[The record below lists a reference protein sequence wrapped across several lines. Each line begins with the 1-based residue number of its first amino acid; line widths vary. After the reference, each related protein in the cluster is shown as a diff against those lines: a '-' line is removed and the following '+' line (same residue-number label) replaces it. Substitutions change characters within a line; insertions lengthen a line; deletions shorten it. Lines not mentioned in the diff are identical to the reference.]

1 MTRTI
6 STKFIATALAV
17 ASLGFAGTAQAQA
30 PAQGIAIGEP
40 PPGQLPPG
48 TQVNPEPE
56 PDPNPVIVDPE
67 PGTETGKATGEV
79 DYTSPAYL
87 GSKDSHDRFKRYCNM
102 KDAEPSH
109 SDKKFCEEYRKH
121 HGTTGTAKPDPTGAS
136 KATGSTGASKA
147 TGSTGASK
155 ATGSNR
161 ASKATGSTR
170 PGPGRRLQGHR
181 LPAGRAPPA
190 GRAALRARPTLDGPR
205 PLAAGAA
212 GSGPGRWRPR
222 CPPAA
227 RQLNRHRHR
236 SSEGRPRVG
245 RPFTQSVQAR
255 LAAGQCPFTS

>member
-121 HGTTGTAKPDPTGAS
+121 HGTTGAAKPDPTGAS

-161 ASKATGSTR
+161 ASKATGSTGASKATGSAGASKATGSQQAER
-170 PGPGRRLQGHR
+170 HQLDEQPSEAGLPLTGLELWLLALLGVALVGGGLGARRL
-181 LPAGRAPPA
+181 
-190 GRAALRARPTLDGPR
+190 
-205 PLAAGAA
+205 LA
-212 GSGPGRWRPR
+212 S
-222 CPPAA
+222 
-227 RQLNRHRHR
+227 
-236 SSEGRPRVG
+236 
-245 RPFTQSVQAR
+245 
-255 LAAGQCPFTS
+255 